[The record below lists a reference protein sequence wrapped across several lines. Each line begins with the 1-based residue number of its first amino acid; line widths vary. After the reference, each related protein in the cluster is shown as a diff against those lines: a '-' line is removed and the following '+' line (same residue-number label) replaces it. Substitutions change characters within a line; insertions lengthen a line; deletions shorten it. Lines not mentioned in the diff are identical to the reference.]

1 MKTRYRN
8 KVTLL
13 LFALT
18 MTFSPIMALGQGIY
32 SKKTTP
38 PTTTATTPTPY
49 GANGPMLRA
58 EGNGGDDGNP
68 DKIED
73 EAMPLSDG
81 LYLLLLAGLGYG
93 LFIWRKGQKRVANLS
108 TNK

>member
-1 MKTRYRN
+1 MKTIVRN

-18 MTFSPIMALGQGIY
+18 MTFGTGTVLGQGIY

-49 GANGPMLRA
+49 GANGGMLRA
-58 EGNGGDDGNP
+58 EGNGGDDGGNP
-68 DKIED
+68 DKIEG
-73 EAMPLSDG
+73 APLSDG
-81 LYLLLLAGLGYG
+81 LCLMFLAGLGYG
-93 LFIWRKGQKRVANLS
+93 LFVWRKGERRKERGRNG
-108 TNK
+108 